1 MFGWGMAASFISR
14 LIAPIALGLGL
25 VLFFVV
31 PELHELNVI
40 TRHWYDVAGW
50 TIASLLAATA
60 CFITAL
66 NSTGTDRQAWLSF
79 GCGSLSW
86 FAATIYLSV
95 LDLPGATPF
104 PSAADAGYLVSA
116 LMFVSGM
123 YCFGS
128 IPAIS
133 RIQICNLGLILC
145 ASGLASGLA
154 LFPALEAS
162 RQNVLASI
170 VAISY
175 PIFWSGTAAFGLVCL
190 LLYVPSSKRF
200 MASILFLGI
209 APQAFSN
216 LSYGLSLLS
225 DDYEMGGYFGPLRV
239 VGFAVIAWG
248 AQEQLWRMRHRAQ
261 SNSSHAQTPW
271 QKTAEAFV
279 PAAAA
284 TIILGGAIVA
294 GVAEEGLLYLS
305 MLPASLAFAA
315 IIGMREYWTLE
326 AERRLTLVAEHSR
339 EQLSSVLES
348 TTDNVMVFDRN
359 WDVVYLNKGAAAF
372 GAHRDLKVG
381 SNLWACYPH
390 QEKLRFGR
398 EYKEAMLRQKP
409 GKFEEYSEANQT
421 WVEVQTFPTPGTLT
435 LFFRDISERK
445 KADGELA
452 FLAHHDPLTGLDNR
466 RRFGELLNL
475 ALSSATLERQTAV
488 LYLDLDE
495 FKGVND
501 TLGHP
506 GGDEVLKV
514 TATRL
519 RSSLGPA
526 DMVARLGGDEFAIIR
541 SGIACREAAER
552 LAADVIDAVG
562 KPCEVD
568 GTVLRV
574 GTSIGIVLS
583 PQDGVERDELFTK
596 ADIALYAAKA
606 EGRGTFR
613 FFEPAMATSVQ
624 ERHSLKSDLRTA
636 LENQEFY
643 LAYQPIV
650 DLRDERVTGFEAL
663 LRWRNPK
670 YGLIP
675 PLKFIHLA
683 EETGEIVAIGEWVT
697 RTACLEASRWPDQI
711 KVAVNLSAVQIR
723 STLPL
728 MIASA
733 LSNSGLSAGR
743 LELEVTES
751 VLLQDS
757 EANLK
762 ILHELRQLG
771 VRIAMDDFGTG
782 FSSLSYLSRFPFDK
796 IKLDRSF
803 IVQPLGRREP
813 EAIVEAMAGL
823 GRNLGM
829 TITAEGVET
838 TAQLEMVR
846 EKGCHEAQGYLF
858 SAPMPAEQALEM
870 ILDGAAKPMPR
881 HQVA

>member
-1 MFGWGMAASFISR
+1 MFGWGMAPSLISR

-31 PELHELNVI
+31 PELHDLSVI
-40 TRHWYDVAGW
+40 TRHWYYMAGW
-50 TIASLLAATA
+50 AIASLLATTA
-60 CFITAL
+60 CFITAV
-66 NSTGTDRQAWLSF
+66 NSTGTDRKAWFSF
-79 GCGSLSW
+79 GYGALLW
-86 FAATIYLSV
+86 FAATVCWSA
-95 LDLPGATPF
+95 LDLQRAELF
-104 PSAADAGYLVSA
+104 PSAADAGYLASA
-116 LMFVSGM
+116 LMYISGM
-123 YCFGS
+123 YYFGFVT
-128 IPAIS
+128 AIN
-133 RIQICNLGLILC
+133 RVQICNFGLILC
-145 ASGLASGLA
+145 ASSLASGLVS
-154 LFPALEAS
+154 FPALAAS
-162 RQNVLASI
+162 QQTPLASL
-170 VAISY
+170 VAILY
-175 PIFWSGTAAFGLVCL
+175 PIFWSGTAAFGLVSL
-190 LLYVPSSKRF
+190 LLYIPLSKRCV
-200 MASILFLGI
+200 AAILFFGI
-209 APQAFSN
+209 AMLAMAN
-216 LSYGLSLLS
+216 LFYGLSLLS
-225 DDYEMGGYFGPLRV
+225 NGYEAGAFFEPFWV
-239 VGFAVIAWG
+239 IGFAVITWG
-248 AQEQLWRMRHRAQ
+248 AQEQYWRMRRHPRTDLSRTQA
-261 SNSSHAQTPW
+261 PW

-284 TIILGGAIVA
+284 IIILGAAVIA
-294 GVAEEGLLYLS
+294 GLADEGSQYLS

-315 IIGMREYWTLE
+315 ILGMREYWALN
-326 AERRLTLVAEHSR
+326 AERRLTLAAEESR
-339 EQLSSVLES
+339 EHLSSVLES

-372 GAHRDLKVG
+372 GAHRNLKVG
-381 SNLWACYPH
+381 SNLWVCYPH
-390 QEKLRFGR
+390 QGTLRFAR

-445 KADGELA
+445 KADEALA

-475 ALSSATLERQTAV
+475 ALSSATAERQIAV
-488 LYLDLDE
+488 LCLDLDE

-506 GGDEVLKV
+506 GGDEVLKI
-514 TATRL
+514 AAMRL

-526 DMVARLGGDEFAIIR
+526 DIVARLGGDEFAIIR
-541 SGIACREAAER
+541 SGIACREAAEQ
-552 LAADVIDAVG
+552 LATDVIDAVG
-562 KPCEVD
+562 KPCEVG

-613 FFEPAMATSVQ
+613 FFEPAMATSVK
-624 ERHSLKSDLRTA
+624 ERQSLKSDLRTA

-643 LAYQPIV
+643 LAYQPII
-650 DLRDERVTGFEAL
+650 DLKDERVAGFEAL
-663 LRWRNPK
+663 LRWKNPRH
-670 YGLIP
+670 GLISP
-675 PLKFIHLA
+675 PKFIHLA

-697 RTACLEASRWPDQI
+697 RTACFAASHWPDQI

-723 STLPL
+723 PTLPL
-728 MIASA
+728 IIASA
-733 LSNSGLSAGR
+733 LSDSGLSAGR

-757 EANLK
+757 EANLE
-762 ILHELRQLG
+762 ILHQLRRLG

-803 IVQPLGRREP
+803 IIQPAGRREP

-823 GRNLGM
+823 GRSLGM

-838 TAQLEMVR
+838 AAQLAMVR

-858 SAPMPAEQALEM
+858 SSPMPAEQALEM
-870 ILDGAAKPMPR
+870 VWNGAARLAR

>member
-1 MFGWGMAASFISR
+1 MGASFISR
-14 LIAPIALGLGL
+14 LIAPIALGAGL
-25 VLFFVV
+25 VLFLIVTD
-31 PELHELNVI
+31 LSGLNEVS
-40 TRHWYDVAGW
+40 RHWYYFAGW
-50 TIASLLAATA
+50 MIASLLACAA
-60 CFITAL
+60 CFVTAL
-66 NSTGTDRQAWLSF
+66 NSTDADRKAWFAFSY
-79 GCGSLSW
+79 GSLLW
-86 FAATIYLSV
+86 FVSTFYWII
-95 LDLPGATPF
+95 LDLQGEKLF
-104 PSAADAGYLVSA
+104 PSAADVGYLASTLA
-116 LMFVSGM
+116 YISGM
-123 YCFGS
+123 YYFGS
-128 IPAIS
+128 IPAIN
-133 RIQICNLGLILC
+133 RIQICNLSLILC
-145 ASGLASGLA
+145 ASSLASGLIF
-154 LFPALEAS
+154 FPALEAS
-162 RQNVLASI
+162 QQTLLASL

-175 PIFWSGTAAFGLVCL
+175 PIFWSGTAAFGLVSL
-190 LLYVPSSKRF
+190 LLYVPPSKRF
-200 MASILFLGI
+200 VAAILFFGI
-209 APQAFSN
+209 ATQAAAN
-216 LSYGLSLLS
+216 LFYGLSLLS
-225 DDYEMGGYFGPLRV
+225 NGYEVGVFFDPFWV
-239 VGFAVIAWG
+239 IGFAVIAWG
-248 AQEQLWRMRHRAQ
+248 AQEQFWRTRNRPRTALPQLAQ
-261 SNSSHAQTPW
+261 APW

-284 TIILGGAIVA
+284 TIILGAAIIA
-294 GVAEEGLLYLS
+294 GLADEGSLYLS
-305 MLPASLAFAA
+305 MLPASLAFAT
-315 IIGMREYWTLE
+315 ILGVREYWALE
-326 AERRLTLVAEHSR
+326 AEKRLTRAAEESR

-398 EYKEAMLRQKP
+398 EYKEAMLQQKP
-409 GKFEEYSEANQT
+409 GKFEEYSGANQT
-421 WVEVQTFPTPGTLT
+421 WLEVQTFPTPETLT

-445 KADGELA
+445 KADEELA

-475 ALSSATLERQTAV
+475 AVSSATLERQIAV

-514 TATRL
+514 AATRL
-519 RSSLGPA
+519 RSFLGPA

-562 KPCEVD
+562 KPCEVG

-636 LENQEFY
+636 LENEEFY

-697 RTACLEASRWPDQI
+697 RTACLAASRWPDQI

-723 STLPL
+723 PTLPL

-733 LSNSGLSAGR
+733 LSNSGLSSDR

-803 IVQPLGRREP
+803 IVQPLGQREP

-838 TAQLEMVR
+838 TAQLAMVR

-858 SAPMPAEQALEM
+858 SAPIPAEQALKM
-870 ILDGAAKPMPR
+870 ILDGAAKRTPR